1 MDPMHVSQP
10 KPQKT
15 SGYLGCPIW
24 VLQPISYNQA
34 LSHRHLCGVLHNLV
48 NVL

>member
-1 MDPMHVSQP
+1 MDPMRVSQP

-24 VLQPISYNQA
+24 ALQPIS
-34 LSHRHLCGVLHNLV
+34 
-48 NVL
+48 